1 MEIKAKFDHYNCN
14 VLDLEKS
21 LAFYDKALGFKIYH
35 QEKADDAS
43 YLITYLTDNSSPF
56 LLELTWLRDWGKP
69 YEMGDNEQHLCVR
82 VAGDYDKIR
91 QFHKENGW
99 LCYEN
104 HDMGLYFIEDPD
116 GYWIEILP
124 LIRK

>member
-1 MEIKAKFDHYNCN
+1 MDIKARFDHYNCN

-21 LAFYDKALGFKIYH
+21 LVFYEKALGFKIHH
-35 QEKADDAS
+35 QEKAADGS
-43 YLITYLTDNSSPF
+43 YLITFLTDNSSHF
-56 LLELTWLRDWGKP
+56 LLELTWLRDWEKP

-82 VAGDYDKIR
+82 VTGNYDEIR
-91 QFHKENGW
+91 QFHRENGW
-99 LCYEN
+99 ICYEN

-124 LIRK
+124 LK